1 VSLSVSVAS
10 RESPLSRAQ
19 VREVLEEL
27 VLFHPEVQLVSTFVS
42 TIGDR
47 DLNTSLRTL
56 NKTDFFTR
64 DVDELVLNGTC
75 RIAIHSAKDLPD
87 PLPEGIA
94 IVALTKGVDS
104 SDVLVLRIDE
114 PKRIGSSSER
124 RDEAVKRVFP
134 DAVCL
139 DIRGTIQRRLA
150 LLDAG
155 EYDAVVMAEA
165 ALIRLQL
172 THRKRIRLPCEPIPF
187 QGRLA
192 IVAKSDDL
200 EMKQLFSCI
209 HYEAA
214 ASIQ

>member
-1 VSLSVSVAS
+1 VSLSVNVAS

-19 VREVLEEL
+19 VREVFEEL
-27 VLFHPEVQLVSTFVS
+27 IQFHPEVEFVSTFVS

-47 DLNTSLRTL
+47 DLKTSLRAL

-64 DVDELVLNGTC
+64 DVDELILNGKC

-94 IVALTKGVDS
+94 IVALTRGVDP

-124 RDEAVKRVFP
+124 RDEAVKRLFP
-134 DAVCL
+134 EAVCL

-172 THRKRIRLPCEPIPF
+172 THRKRIRIPCEPAPF

-192 IVAKSDDL
+192 IVARDDDQ
-200 EMKQLFSCI
+200 EMKQLFLCI
-209 HYEAA
+209 HYDVAA
-214 ASIQ
+214 LA